1 MISIAVVEDD
11 LEYQKQLL
19 QYIEQYK
26 KEHKIQW
33 QSGRFF
39 KRFELFGGL

>member
-26 KEHKIQW
+26 KNIKYNAKW
-33 QSGRFF
+33 PFF
-39 KRFELFGGL
+39 QTV